1 MLRKK
6 RVLNYFYTNYILEQD
21 SKYFDLP
28 METLINLIIKNL
40 LYSKWKDMEREI
52 YSEPKEYIQFSINQD
67 FYSIYEGYLKDN
79 NIVNESSLIRSLLL
93 YYASLNNFF
102 RESLIYSD
110 KLSKINQS
118 IMKRE
123 SLSFQYKDKIINDLP
138 CFISHFSS
146 SGYVCLHTENGAYEL
161 ALIKIL

>member
-1 MLRKK
+1 MRKK
-6 RVLNYFYTNYILEQD
+6 RVLNYFYTNYVLEQD

-67 FYSIYEGYLKDN
+67 FYSAYEEYLRDN
-79 NIVNESSLIRSLLL
+79 NILNESSLIRNLLL

-102 RESLIYSD
+102 RE
-110 KLSKINQS
+110 KLVYDDTIVKINEY
-118 IMKRE
+118 IKVKKAM
-123 SLSFQYKDKIINDLP
+123 SFQYKGKIYTEIP
-138 CFISHFSS
+138 CFISHFNVT
-146 SGYVCLHTENGAYEL
+146 GYICVHTEERSYEL
-161 ALIKIL
+161 AAMKLL